1 MKEKI
6 RVAFIYHKNNIF
18 LTGKH
23 FDNTYYHFYMEA
35 LKRNPKIDVSYFC
48 TEEEFDTKILKD
60 KFDIIQLWGN
70 TKFGMP
76 NKLIGIKDLDIPVI
90 SCVGD
95 PVDTKESIPLHEEL
109 KIDHY
114 FHFYSKEFFYS
125 LYPKSFKYKTIIFGL
140 ERSLYQNVKP
150 FENRINN
157 KILLTGAIGNTKLWS
172 IIINDIKRPK
182 WNAYRFYYLRTKC
195 SKLPYVEYTA
205 TLNHKYVNDQ
215 YPKLLEKYAT
225 VIAATTYNPN
235 IKYWEN
241 AAAGCL
247 TFMEIT
253 KKNKGEYLGYIDD
266 ETAIFINKYNYE
278 DKFKKFLN
286 DNNNPKWKK
295 IAEKGRKF
303 TLENLNNDK
312 AVEGLIEIMESLI

>member
-6 RVAFIYHKNNIF
+6 KVAFIYHKNNIF

-23 FDNTYYHFYMEA
+23 FDNTFYNFYMVA
-35 LKRNPKIDVSYFC
+35 LKRNPKIDVSYFN
-48 TEEEFDTKILKD
+48 TDEEFDTKILKD

-76 NKLIGIKDLDIPVI
+76 KKLIGIEDLDIPVI

-95 PVDTKESIPLHEEL
+95 PVDAKESIPLHEEW

-140 ERSLYQNVKP
+140 ETSLYQNIKP

-172 IIINDIKRPK
+172 RIINDIKRPK

-195 SKLPYVEYTA
+195 SKIPYVEYTS
-205 TLNHKYVNDQ
+205 TLNHKYINDQ
-215 YPKLLEKYAT
+215 YPKLLEKYAA

-266 ETAIFINKYNYE
+266 ETAIFINEYNYE

-286 DNNNPKWKK
+286 DSNNLKWKK